1 MWKLA
6 QWKLT
11 FFAFFNEGNGVD
23 VILRNLNK
31 VIEPCFFLTISDTYC
46 SEGEYFLLYIIFCG
60 QLTKLS
66 SSQNLKKNKEGHT
79 EKQDMNKSTS
89 CVEINGLLPVALT
102 GNKEAVLGVQNHTTF
117 YDTLHEW
124 FTAHNVSL

>member
-11 FFAFFNEGNGVD
+11 FFAFFNEGNEVD

-46 SEGEYFLLYIIFCG
+46 SEGEYFLLYII
-60 QLTKLS
+60 
-66 SSQNLKKNKEGHT
+66 LKK
-79 EKQDMNKSTS
+79 KQR
-89 CVEINGLLPVALT
+89 G
-102 GNKEAVLGVQNHTTF
+102 
-117 YDTLHEW
+117 
-124 FTAHNVSL
+124 